1 MKTENW
7 IISFALGSAIFLAA
21 CAEPNGTRTHLDAQA
36 VIHVNSKVI
45 HQSSEDFLAKM
56 TQTERFTG
64 NALVMR
70 GNNVIHAQAY
80 GNATDEMAN
89 QLNTVFHV
97 GSVTKQFTAAAI
109 MQLVER
115 GSLKL
120 DDSINDCLPAKYRSG
135 NWSDVRV
142 RHLISH
148 TSGIPDYAVSREYY
162 DVTDGWAF
170 DDTVDGMIREA
181 MRQELEFVPGADFE
195 YSNIGYTI
203 LGEIIEEQTGSLYTD
218 FIQENLLDPVG
229 MTHSHIRVED
239 HLPLPYEAT
248 GFRWNEDE
256 NRHTRD
262 EVVSLPVT
270 SPDGGLATTLND
282 FIKWIAVYRGMQ
294 HPRLSKASLERMMQ
308 HSIPD
313 GSYDWPEEG
322 LRGNTSYGF
331 GLTLSGDLIS
341 HPGMIVGF
349 QSHFIYDRKADLLVV
364 VFTNNITND
373 VIKITS
379 KLFRIH
385 DSLNQ

>member
-1 MKTENW
+1 MKAECW
-7 IISFALGSAIFLAA
+7 ITIFTIGSAIFLAA
-21 CAEPNGTRTHLDAQA
+21 CAEPNGTRTHPNAQS
-36 VIHVNSKVI
+36 VIHANSNVI
-45 HQSSEDFLAKM
+45 HQPSEDFLAKM

-80 GNATDEMAN
+80 GNATDEMEN

-115 GSLKL
+115 GSLNL
-120 DDSINDCLPAKYRSG
+120 DDSINDCLPEKYRSG

-181 MRQELEFVPGADFE
+181 MGQELEFTPGADFE

-203 LGEIIEEQTGSLYTD
+203 LGEIIEEQTGSLYID
-218 FIQENLLDPVG
+218 FIQENLLDPLG
-229 MTHSHIRVED
+229 MTNSRIRVED
-239 HLPLPYEAT
+239 HVSLPNEAS
-248 GFRWNEDE
+248 GFRWNEE
-256 NRHTRD
+256 KNRHTKD

-282 FIKWIAVYRGMQ
+282 FIKWIAVYRDMQ
-294 HPRLSKASLERMMQ
+294 HPRLSRASLERMMQ

-322 LRGNTSYGF
+322 LRGSTSYGL

-364 VFTNNITND
+364 VFTNNKTND

-385 DSLNQ
+385 DSLK